1 MITHFVLGSHQD
13 CGTLRT
19 VFVDSGRLEL
29 IKPKVHVLGFGFR
42 SLGFSVYA

>member
-1 MITHFVLGSHQD
+1 VITHFVLGSRS
-13 CGTLRT
+13 GLWNTT

-42 SLGFSVYA
+42 GLGFSVYA